1 MTTPRDDVV
10 VVGAGLAGLTAA
22 RLLERL
28 GLSVRVLERGDAT
41 GGRIRTDVL
50 SGYRCDRGFQ
60 LLNPAYPAVR
70 ELIDLRALE
79 LRRFDAGVALP
90 ARDGTRVVGDPVRA
104 PRLLARTLRS
114 GYLRPGELARL
125 AAWAAPALGSV
136 ERLLAGEDSSLAESL
151 DRAGVTGAVRRDIW
165 DPFFA
170 GVLAESDGST
180 SAQFARLLVRS
191 FVLGRP
197 AVPAAGMA
205 ALPGQIS
212 AALTSPVHLS
222 TEVTEVRRTRSGV
235 VVASSAGSFA
245 ARAVV
250 VAADPV
256 TAGRLAGTRVP
267 RMKGLATWWYATA
280 ETPSTLPLLFLA
292 SRTSGGPVVNSAV
305 MTNVAPSYAPAG
317 WHLIQATTL
326 LASDPGVAPPDERD
340 VRRQLTELY
349 GAAAAS
355 WELVTTHLVRQA
367 QPEQLPPLQVR
378 RPVDLGDGLFVAG
391 DHRDTASIQGAMVS
405 GRRAARAV
413 ARRLGVDPGPRS

>member
-90 ARDGTRVVGDPVRA
+90 ARDGTRVVGDPRPGTPAAARA
-104 PRLLARTLRS
+104 RCAAGTCAPASWRGWPRGRHRPSAASSACWRART
-114 GYLRPGELARL
+114 
-125 AAWAAPALGSV
+125 
-136 ERLLAGEDSSLAESL
+136 SSLAESL

-256 TAGRLAGTRVP
+256 TAGRLAGTSGATDEGAGDLVVRHRRDAVDPAAAVP
-267 RMKGLATWWYATA
+267 GLAHLRR
-280 ETPSTLPLLFLA
+280 P
-292 SRTSGGPVVNSAV
+292 GGQQR
-305 MTNVAPSYAPAG
+305 G
-317 WHLIQATTL
+317 HDQ
-326 LASDPGVAPPDERD
+326 
-340 VRRQLTELY
+340 
-349 GAAAAS
+349 
-355 WELVTTHLVRQA
+355 
-367 QPEQLPPLQVR
+367 R
-378 RPVDLGDGLFVAG
+378 RPVLRAGRLAPHPG
-391 DHRDTASIQGAMVS
+391 DHFAGQRP
-405 GRRAARAV
+405 RR
-413 ARRLGVDPGPRS
+413 GPT

>member
-10 VVGAGLAGLTAA
+10 VVGAGLAGLTCAH
-22 RLLERL
+22 LLERL
-28 GLSVRVLERGDAT
+28 GLSVRVLERGTAT

-70 ELIDLRALE
+70 ELLDLRALD
-79 LRRFDAGVALP
+79 LRRFSAGVALP
-90 ARDGTRVVGDPVRA
+90 GPDGVRVVADPVRA
-104 PRLLARTLRS
+104 PRLLLRTLRS
-114 GYLRPGELARL
+114 GYARPVELARL
-125 AAWAAPALGSV
+125 AAWAAPALDSPD
-136 ERLLAGEDSSLAESL
+136 RLVAGEDSSLADSL
-151 DRAGVTGAVRRDIW
+151 GRAGVTRTVRRDIW

-212 AALTSPVHLS
+212 TALTSPVHLS
-222 TEVTEVRRTRSGV
+222 TEVTEVRGTGSGMSV
-235 VVASSAGSFA
+235 GSSAGSFA

-256 TAGRLAGTRVP
+256 TAGRLAGTSVP
-267 RMKGLATWWYATA
+267 RMKGLATWWYAAA
-280 ETPSTLPLLFLA
+280 EAPSALPMLFLP
-292 SRTSGGPVVNSAV
+292 SRTSGGPLVNSAV

-317 WHLIQATTL
+317 RHLIQATTL
-326 LASDPGVAPPDERD
+326 LGSDPGAAAPDERA

-349 GAAAAS
+349 GAAAAG

-367 QPEQLPPLQVR
+367 QPEQPPPLRIR

-413 ARRLGVDPGPRS
+413 AGRLGVHTGPRS

>member
-1 MTTPRDDVV
+1 MPASRC
-10 VVGAGLAGLTAA
+10 LP
-22 RLLERL
+22 
-28 GLSVRVLERGDAT
+28 AT
-41 GGRIRTDVL
+41 GPGSWATP
-50 SGYRCDRGFQ
+50 SGHPGCWRARC
-60 LLNPAYPAVR
+60 A
-70 ELIDLRALE
+70 
-79 LRRFDAGVALP
+79 AGTCAP
-90 ARDGTRVVGDPVRA
+90 AR
-104 PRLLARTLRS
+104 
-114 GYLRPGELARL
+114 LARL

-180 SAQFARLLVRS
+180 SGQFARLLVRS

-212 AALTSPVHLS
+212 AALISPVHLS

-280 ETPSTLPLLFLA
+280 ETRRPCRCCSSP
-292 SRTSGGPVVNSAV
+292 R
-305 MTNVAPSYAPAG
+305 
-317 WHLIQATTL
+317 
-326 LASDPGVAPPDERD
+326 APP
-340 VRRQLTELY
+340 
-349 GAAAAS
+349 
-355 WELVTTHLVRQA
+355 
-367 QPEQLPPLQVR
+367 
-378 RPVDLGDGLFVAG
+378 
-391 DHRDTASIQGAMVS
+391 
-405 GRRAARAV
+405 AARWST
-413 ARRLGVDPGPRS
+413 ARS

>member
-1 MTTPRDDVV
+1 MTTPRDDVI
-10 VVGAGLAGLTAA
+10 VVGAGLAGLTCA

-60 LLNPAYPAVR
+60 VLTPSYPAVR

-79 LRRFDAGVALP
+79 LRRFSAGVALP
-90 ARDGTRVVGDPVRA
+90 GPDGVRVVGDPVRA

-114 GYLRPGELARL
+114 GYVAPGELARL

-136 ERLLAGEDSSLAESL
+136 DRLLTHEDSTLGDSL

-165 DPFFA
+165 DPFLA
-170 GVLAESDGST
+170 GVLAESGGCT

-205 ALPGQIS
+205 ALPSQIS
-212 AALTSPVHLS
+212 AALSSPVHLS

-235 VVASSAGSFA
+235 SVGSTAGSFA

-256 TAGRLAGTRVP
+256 TAGRLAGTPVP
-267 RMKGLATWWYATA
+267 RMKGLATWWYAAA
-280 ETPSTLPLLFLA
+280 EAPSALPMLFLA
-292 SRTSGGPVVNSAV
+292 PRTSGGPVVNSAV
-305 MTNVAPSYAPAG
+305 MSNVAPSYAPAG
-317 WHLIQATTL
+317 RHLIQATTL
-326 LASDPGVAPPDERD
+326 LGSDPDAAAPEERD
-340 VRRQLTELY
+340 VRRQLTELN
-349 GAAAAS
+349 GAAAAN

-367 QPEQLPPLQVR
+367 QPEQPPPLRIR

-413 ARRLGVDPGPRS
+413 ARRLGIDTRPRS